1 MFNLNKLPKN
11 VQDNIAYILIC
22 FSIFSL
28 LFFGFILPKTKI
40 IKQDKAILLVK
51 KKDIV
56 EIDRLLAEYKSIPSE
71 LDSLNKGKSLLAKV
85 DSISNELSLKKKM
98 GHIKSVSA
106 KKNKEGADVKFDNLN
121 FKEVTDLILI
131 LKRDKIKIVR
141 LRLKD
146 NDLDGLWNLSL
157 VLEG

>member
-121 FKEVTDLILI
+121 IKEVADLILI